1 MQAITKKLGVTFTIL
16 FFISVAFSAYTFYKL
31 PEQMI
36 REVQA
41 IDLKVVGQLQPIL
54 FQIYLTVGVTALMG
68 LLAITLLILSSRAY
82 QNGIVT
88 ASNSPKSRKETAKD
102 HDAQGLEEESVNI
115 DHEAIEGIIASEK
128 DVTSIFTKAMSI
140 ICKELE
146 ASQAAAYIA
155 REEKGKHYIEL
166 FATYAYH
173 LPEGEKKTFRYGEG
187 LAGQV
192 AKEGKL
198 VNIDAVPEG
207 YIQILSGLGSAS
219 PRHLIIIPLKEAAT
233 VIGVVEIA
241 SFHAFKAQHEIAL
254 QQAFDKLALKLV
266 NDDNVSLEKAKRE
279 KKAI

>member
-16 FFISVAFSAYTFYKL
+16 FFIGVAFSAYTFYKL

-36 REVQA
+36 REVQVV
-41 IDLKVVGQLQPIL
+41 DLKVIGQLQPIL
-54 FQIYLTVGVTALMG
+54 FQVYLTAGATALMG
-68 LLAITLLILSSRAY
+68 LLAITLLILGSRAH
-82 QNGIVT
+82 QHGIITAFNSLENGKGV
-88 ASNSPKSRKETAKD
+88 AKD
-102 HDAQGLEEESVNI
+102 QEAQAAEEETINI
-115 DHEAIEGIIASEK
+115 DHEAIESIIASEN
-128 DVTSIFTKAMSI
+128 DATTIFTKAMSI
-140 ICKELE
+140 ICNELE

-155 REEKGKHYIEL
+155 KEEKGKHYIEL

-198 VNIDAVPEG
+198 INIDAVPEG

-219 PRHLIIIPLKEAAT
+219 PRHLIIIPLKEADT

-241 SFHAFKAQHEIAL
+241 SFHAFKTQHEVAL
-254 QQAFDKLALKLV
+254 QQAFDKLALKLI
-266 NDDNVSLEKAKRE
+266 NDDNVSLEKPKRE

>member
-16 FFISVAFSAYTFYKL
+16 FFIGVAVSAYTFYKL

-36 REVQA
+36 REVQV
-41 IDLKVVGQLQPIL
+41 IDLKVIGQLQPVL
-54 FQIYLTVGVTALMG
+54 FQIYLASGITALIG
-68 LLAITLLILSSRAY
+68 LLAITSLILGNRVY
-82 QNGIVT
+82 QDRIGMMTDKQLASQRKAAKEQEADGSDAEIV
-88 ASNSPKSRKETAKD
+88 NLDQEVI
-102 HDAQGLEEESVNI
+102 ES
-115 DHEAIEGIIASEK
+115 IIASEN
-128 DVTSIFTKAMSI
+128 DMTVIFTKAMAV

-155 REEKGKHYIEL
+155 REEKDKHFIEL

-198 VNIDAVPEG
+198 INIDAVPEG

-219 PRHLIIIPLKEAAT
+219 PRHLIIIPLKEADT

-241 SFHAFKAQHEIAL
+241 SFHAFKQQHEMAL

-266 NDDNVSLEKAKRE
+266 NDDNVSLEKAKR
-279 KKAI
+279 